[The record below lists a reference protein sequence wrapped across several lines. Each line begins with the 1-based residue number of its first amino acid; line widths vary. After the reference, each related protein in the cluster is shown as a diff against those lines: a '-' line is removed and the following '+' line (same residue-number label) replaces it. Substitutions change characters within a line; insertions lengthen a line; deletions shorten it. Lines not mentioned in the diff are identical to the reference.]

1 MQSDAGCA
9 TRSSG
14 HHARAFRI
22 GRSYRRIAAL
32 CVLAA
37 ASLAAHSAPAD
48 AQYFGRNKVQ
58 YERPDFRVLPTEH
71 FEIYFYP
78 VESLATA
85 DAARMAER
93 WYHRHNAV
101 FGRGF
106 LANPL
111 IFYADNPDFQ
121 QSNVIEDFI
130 GQGTGDVT
138 EGVRNR
144 VIMPFTGVYAEN
156 DHVLGHELVHVFQ
169 YHVAQAERG
178 GLSSMARLPLWFVEG
193 MAEYMSVGRNDPNT
207 AMWMRDALRRNDL
220 PTIRKLETDPKYFP
234 YRYGQ
239 ALWAYIAGVWGDSAV
254 ARVFRAALTSGSERA
269 IVSVLHV
276 SEDSLGSAWHAAL
289 RAAYGAPD
297 DRTSPDGVGRGV
309 AVGTRPGDQNVSP
322 SISPDGRYLAFFSS
336 RSLFGFDVYV
346 AESATGRIVKQLTS
360 VTGDHR
366 FDALSFIG
374 TAGTWSPDGRKFAF
388 AVYAEGNN
396 EIDVVDVESGRTER
410 RIRPAGIG
418 AISDPAWSPDGSRIA
433 FSGLS
438 GGISDLFVFDLAKG
452 TTVRLTNGREAELQ
466 PAWSPD
472 GRSIAFVT
480 DRSDGT
486 DFEELS
492 YGPMQLALIDV
503 ASHDVRVLSRFGT
516 AKAINPQFSP
526 DGTAI
531 YFVSDQDGFSD
542 VYRRTL
548 ATGEIVRI
556 TRIATGVSGITALS
570 PALSVARTSGDI
582 MFSVFDRTGFS
593 IRALAPGA
601 IAVAS
606 VTATSV
612 TADAALLPPAAARG
626 VSTIERAIAEARGGL
641 PPATSKAAQP
651 YKSGLFINHGR
662 KPRRAGRPADPW
674 ATAGRRG

>member
-58 YERPDFRVLPTEH
+58 YERLDFRVLPTEH

-130 GQGTGDVT
+130 GQGTGGVT
-138 EGVRNR
+138 EGVRDR

-178 GLSSMARLPLWFVEG
+178 GLSSMARLSLWFVEG

-410 RIRPAGIG
+410 RIRPAGILVPS
-418 AISDPAWSPDGSRIA
+418 AILRGVRTEAGSR
-433 FSGLS
+433 
-438 GGISDLFVFDLAKG
+438 
-452 TTVRLTNGREAELQ
+452 
-466 PAWSPD
+466 
-472 GRSIAFVT
+472 
-480 DRSDGT
+480 
-486 DFEELS
+486 
-492 YGPMQLALIDV
+492 
-503 ASHDVRVLSRFGT
+503 
-516 AKAINPQFSP
+516 
-526 DGTAI
+526 
-531 YFVSDQDGFSD
+531 
-542 VYRRTL
+542 
-548 ATGEIVRI
+548 
-556 TRIATGVSGITALS
+556 S
-570 PALSVARTSGDI
+570 PACLGGSAICSYSTLRRVRPCDLPTVARRSC
-582 MFSVFDRTGFS
+582 S
-593 IRALAPGA
+593 LH
-601 IAVAS
+601 
-606 VTATSV
+606 
-612 TADAALLPPAAARG
+612 G
-626 VSTIERAIAEARGGL
+626 V
-641 PPATSKAAQP
+641 P
-651 YKSGLFINHGR
+651 
-662 KPRRAGRPADPW
+662 
-674 ATAGRRG
+674 TAGPSRS